1 MLLFLNYWFENNKV
15 QNKKLSSEQPI
26 VNPDGRSTLLA
37 IANGPSTFLINGKSS
52 FINGPKRILP
62 KNPPNAIILE
72 VCVFD
77 YFVLTDKLFP

>member
-15 QNKKLSSEQPI
+15 QNKKFSSEQPI

-37 IANGPSTFLINGKSS
+37 IANGPSTFLINDKSS

-77 YFVLTDKLFP
+77 YFVLTDELFP

>member
-1 MLLFLNYWFENNKV
+1 MFLNYWFENNKI
-15 QNKKLSSEQPI
+15 QNKKFSFEQPI
-26 VNPDGRSTLLA
+26 VNPNGTSTLFV

-52 FINGPKRILP
+52 FINGPRRILP

-77 YFVLTDKLFP
+77 YFVLTDELFP